1 MTWQSIFIENHMN
14 KLLIVSHV
22 IHYKYGGKLY
32 AYGPY
37 VKEID
42 IWAKLFPEV
51 VIASPLHYEFPQS
64 DCIMFENDNISIIPQ
79 MERGGEN
86 LKSKLWQIISLP
98 KMIWQLSN
106 SMHKV
111 DAIQVRCPGNLGLLG
126 ILLAPFFSKYRIAKF
141 AGQWTGYPS
150 EPFTVKL
157 QRWLLK
163 SKWWNAPVTVY
174 GNWPNQPKHVIP
186 FFTSM
191 LTDEII
197 ELAKTS
203 STVKKKHDPIRI
215 LFVGR
220 LSKSKNVDTLI
231 KAINIL
237 SNEGINIECKI
248 IGVGDQLE
256 TLVKLTES
264 LKLSSMI
271 HFLGGLKFEKV
282 IDYYIWAD
290 ILVLVSETEGWPKAI
305 TEAMAFGVVCIG
317 SNRGLIPHILGE
329 GRGIVI
335 EPGDHSK
342 LAIEISKL
350 CTVHEIF
357 KSLSRSA
364 AEWSQKYSIS
374 SLKNELKEVMK
385 REWKIDFS

>member
-1 MTWQSIFIENHMN
+1 MN